1 MESEADDYILGYT
14 AGNDLS
20 SRYWQRPPHSGGQ
33 YCYAKGFDGFAPIGP
48 TIRAAHMTDTSS
60 LRLTTTVNGEQ
71 RQNTLTGD
79 MIFNPR
85 QIVAHLSR
93 GVTLAA
99 GTIIMTGTP
108 DGIAG
113 RMQNPL
119 WLKHNDV
126 VRVSISG
133 IGSLE
138 NRMVFCN
145 PKLA

>member
-1 MESEADDYILGYT
+1 
-14 AGNDLS
+14 
-20 SRYWQRPPHSGGQ
+20 
-33 YCYAKGFDGFAPIGP
+33 
-48 TIRAAHMTDTSS
+48 MTDTSS

-85 QIVAHLSR
+85 QVVAHLSR

-113 RMQNPL
+113 RMPNPL